1 MRFRRAKRMARKFQ
15 MPRRLD
21 RPSISRI
28 DFRLRVGAMMNWGEG
43 IGEGV
48 CLIEAL
54 SSLYTNKR
62 TIPPCH
68 VSEISWETAL
78 LKDVWSQAPA
88 PNITVAYSV
97 HLCILPMPRH
107 LCRAEPLLGT
117 IES

>member
-1 MRFRRAKRMARKFQ
+1 MGGGGDGGQVGGLGWDEVRGCKVRTCQAKGRLLRFRRAKRMARNFQ
-15 MPRRLD
+15 MPQRLD

-62 TIPPCH
+62 TIPRCH
-68 VSEISWETAL
+68 VSEIS
-78 LKDVWSQAPA
+78 
-88 PNITVAYSV
+88 
-97 HLCILPMPRH
+97 
-107 LCRAEPLLGT
+107 
-117 IES
+117 